1 MSSPTSYWYWRAL
14 KKDWVLD
21 EGTTNKFDLPERGH
35 LSGLA
40 IATVAVNEED
50 LSDYGNPYPIQRHS
64 KFRVLG
70 DGNFE
75 IVNASG
81 RQLKA
86 IECWNDDVSPK
97 GIYSQ
102 CDTHYQRNYL
112 TIPFGRYMGDEKYG
126 LILEKFEAG
135 VEFEETNNYDTSY
148 HEDGKST
155 LTIYGLF
162 RKRPEAG
169 LMDGGF
175 LRKRN
180 IIDKLTAAET
190 EYGVKIP
197 SRNKLRQ
204 IYLFSENAVA
214 ADGTETGN
222 AWDVAKTI
230 WLTAKSKEELIID
243 NARLRTFSYWM
254 HHHFGRLFHTRVIVK
269 TGAGGDAYVDSMLY
283 RSHEVGQ
290 IAEEAAATD
299 EFLMTTGGDTR
310 VKRNYM
316 MAGGSETAGRMGEAY
331 FTGIMLHG
339 MTPLLVI
346 DPKAEEDDYLDAD
359 EMKDIYFAATEGTSD
374 DHWRLVLDEV
384 QKTYPL

>member
-1 MSSPTSYWYWRAL
+1 MSSPNSYWYWRAL

-40 IATVAVNEED
+40 IASKAENEQD
-50 LSDYGNPYPIQRHS
+50 LGDYGDPYPIQRHT
-64 KFRVLG
+64 KFRLIG

-86 IECWNDDVSPK
+86 IECWNDNISPK
-97 GIYSQ
+97 GIHSQ

-112 TIPFGRYMGDEKYG
+112 TIPFGRFMGDEKYG

-135 VEFEETNNYDTSY
+135 VEFEETNNYDTDY
-148 HEDGKST
+148 HKDTKST
-155 LTIYGLF
+155 LTIFGLF

-169 LMDGGF
+169 LMEMGF

-190 EYGVKIP
+190 EYGVKLP
-197 SRNKLRQ
+197 TRNKLRQ
-204 IYLFSENAVA
+204 IYLFNENAVSA
-214 ADGTETGN
+214 IGVETGS
-222 AWDVAKTI
+222 AWNVAKTI

-243 NARLRTFSYWM
+243 NAALRTFSYHM
-254 HHHFGRLFHTRVIVK
+254 HNHFGRLFKTHIKVK
-269 TGAGGDAYVDSMLY
+269 TGPGGDAYVDSMIY
-283 RSHEVGQ
+283 RSHEIGQ
-290 IAEEAAATD
+290 IAEETAATD
-299 EFLMTTGGDTR
+299 EFLMTTGGDSR

-316 MAGGSETAGRMGEAY
+316 MVGGTETAGRMGEAI
-331 FTGIMLHG
+331 FEGIMVHG

-346 DPKAEEDDYLDAD
+346 DPYAEEDDYLDAE

-384 QKTYPL
+384 QKIYPV